1 MPIDP
6 LILLLEH
13 PTRGLDVESAR
24 WVWEQLIEYTAN
36 GTSIV
41 FSSAELDEILQV
53 SNRILVFYNG
63 AVVKDVKTCDTTLGD
78 LGQAI
83 AGKI

>member
-1 MPIDP
+1 MPTDP
-6 LILLLEH
+6 LLLLLEN

-24 WVWEQLIEYTAN
+24 WVWEQLIEYTAS

-41 FSSAELDEILQV
+41 FSSAELEEILQV
-53 SNRILVFYNG
+53 ASRILVFYDG
-63 AVVKDVKTCDTTLGD
+63 VVVRDVRTCDTTLEA

-83 AGKI
+83 AGKV